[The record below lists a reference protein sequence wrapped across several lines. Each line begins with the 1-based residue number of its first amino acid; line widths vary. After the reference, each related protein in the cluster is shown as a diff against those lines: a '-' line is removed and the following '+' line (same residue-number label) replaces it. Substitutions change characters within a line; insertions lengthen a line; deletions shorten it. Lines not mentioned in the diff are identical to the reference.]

1 MMLVCPGI
9 FYAWK
14 SHGLEELADDHIH
27 FWYDSMNDCYQN
39 KMPID
44 MICAYVEAISDEDYE

>member
-1 MMLVCPGI
+1 MMLVSPGI
-9 FYAWK
+9 FNVFK
-14 SHGLEELADDHIH
+14 KHGLEIAADDHVN

-39 KMPID
+39 KMSIE